1 MRVWRVLKRFLAGD
15 DGFVIST
22 EAILVFT
29 LVLCAVV
36 VGVLSLRDALQN
48 YFLDEVD
55 AIAACTNQFVFD
67 PGEVQIMTTTDFN
80 TLFPNL
86 ATQVE
91 RPEPT
96 PATKESQ

>member
-1 MRVWRVLKRFLAGD
+1 MRIWRPVERFLVSD

-22 EAILVFT
+22 EKILVLT
-29 LVLCAVV
+29 LALCVLV
-36 VGVLSLRDALQN
+36 VGIVSLRTALQN

-55 AIAACTNQFVFD
+55 AIAACSNLFVFD
-67 PGEVQIMTTTDFN
+67 NNAQVMTTPDFN

-91 RPEPT
+91 RPVPT
-96 PATKESQ
+96 QAKKEAQ